1 MNEGFEPDPVGLELE
16 PPITI
21 LVVPEKPLATL
32 ASRVPLP
39 LRLGAELLTT
49 RFLALVPWP

>member
-1 MNEGFEPDPVGLELE
+1 MNQGFEPDPVGLELE

-21 LVVPEKPLATL
+21 LVAPEKPLAAL